1 MRKNHRFIRTLFSLV
16 VLFMVAMF
24 TPHLVSSA
32 EAPTD
37 EERFQQLPADQKKL
51 AQRMLTFMS
60 DMEKKYFS
68 RVSAL
73 NGNSESERKEFLSDY
88 SDYDITVSRGPV
100 VEKFGQMLAT
110 GKKASPK
117 TRMPGNLVWGRFYS
131 LDAHP
136 KSPLVGM
143 LHATMVIQFFDN
155 GMGFVGGWLGI
166 MPGTRIESDLNE
178 LKLTVDQIFAKY
190 EKDPDYYRKLICKGD
205 PKEIVRRWRRKP
217 ACVGVSFYGRP
228 AFKSLEKNFDMVS
241 ETFVDFIDVYMGLV
255 EKHKDSPYTEKD
267 VAAQDNM
274 RRQWLIDQLFSDP
287 YASKLVPFEAW
298 SMANVPPLI
307 KF

>member
-1 MRKNHRFIRTLFSLV
+1 MRTNHHFILILVSLV
-16 VLFMVAMF
+16 LLFMVATF

-32 EAPTD
+32 AGQTD
-37 EERFQQLPADQKKL
+37 EERLQQLPAEQQKL

-60 DMEKKYFS
+60 DMEKKYFA

-73 NGNSESERKEFLSDY
+73 NGNSESETKEIPSDY
-88 SDYDITVSRGPV
+88 SDYEIKVTRGPV

-117 TRMPGNLVWGRFYS
+117 SRMPGNLVWGRFYS

-155 GMGFVGGWLGI
+155 GIGFVGGWLGI
-166 MPGTRIESDLNE
+166 MPGTRIEPDLNE
-178 LKLTVDQIFAKY
+178 LKQTVDQIFAKY
-190 EKDPDYYRKLICKGD
+190 GKNPDYNRKLICKGD
-205 PKEIVRRWRRKP
+205 PKEIVRKWRRKP

-228 AFKSLEKNFDMVS
+228 AFKSLDKNFDMVS
-241 ETFVDFIDVYMGLV
+241 ETFLNFIDVYMGLV
-255 EKHKDSPYTEKD
+255 EKHKDSPFTEKD
-267 VAAQDNM
+267 VAAQDSM
-274 RRQWLIDQLFSDP
+274 RRQWLIDQLYSDP

-298 SMANVPPLI
+298 SLANVPPLI